1 MEINNP
7 DQVGKDALMAL
18 AVSFL
23 AVILLACITSC
34 SATQTI
40 HKYDIL
46 KTQKTKYDCTWTQR

>member
-18 AVSFL
+18 VVSFL

-34 SATQTI
+34 TTTLPTQT
-40 HKYDIL
+40 
-46 KTQKTKYDCTWTQR
+46 TYDCEFINLTHKAWKQK